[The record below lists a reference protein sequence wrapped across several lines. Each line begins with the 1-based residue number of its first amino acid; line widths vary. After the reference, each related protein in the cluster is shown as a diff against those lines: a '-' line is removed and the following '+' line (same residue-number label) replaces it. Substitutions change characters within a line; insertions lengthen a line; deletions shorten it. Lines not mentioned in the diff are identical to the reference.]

1 MSKSIVS
8 HLEKLNID
16 LILMLGDRWELLSA
30 AISALLIRI
39 PIAHISGG
47 EVTEAAID
55 ENVRHSITKM
65 SHLHF
70 VS

>member
-1 MSKSIVS
+1 MSKLIVS

-47 EVTEAAID
+47 EV
-55 ENVRHSITKM
+55 M
-65 SHLHF
+65 S
-70 VS
+70 SDR